1 MQLFDPQ
8 DPRPVHFMGIAGA
21 GMSALALVARRRGI
35 EVSGCDIDPRAAGD
49 VVSAGARVY
58 TGHSAEHAAGS
69 RAVVYTSA
77 VSLEHDELQEAA
89 RLGIP
94 VVRRAEALAE
104 IVRGATV
111 IGVAGTHGKTTT
123 TAMLTEALVAAG
135 NQPTGIV
142 GGRVAAW
149 EGNARLGSDTLFV
162 LEADEYDKSF
172 LTLHPTIAIVNN
184 VEADHLECYGDFAS
198 LEGAFVEFAGRARR
212 VLVGGDDPG
221 AIRVGGR
228 VGVPVWTVGLSDD
241 ADVRIR
247 DIVRHATETEA
258 LIDLPDASHVRLRL
272 RVPGLHNLRNAGMA
286 LGAVYALGADV
297 EKAAR
302 ALAEF
307 SGVGRR
313 FEVVADIDGVTVV
326 DDYAHHAAE
335 ISATIEAARQRF
347 PERQIIAVF
356 QPHLYSRTQQ
366 QYEVLGGA
374 LQAADRVVVTDIYPA
389 REKPI
394 EGVTGK
400 LVAGAAGGS
409 GVPVDW
415 VPDVTKLPG
424 YLSSLIRA
432 GDVVLMLGA
441 GDITHSTS
449 QLARRLTEEAA

>member
-1 MQLFDPQ
+1 
-8 DPRPVHFMGIAGA
+8 
-21 GMSALALVARRRGI
+21 
-35 EVSGCDIDPRAAGD
+35 
-49 VVSAGARVY
+49 
-58 TGHSAEHAAGS
+58 
-69 RAVVYTSA
+69 
-77 VSLEHDELQEAA
+77 
-89 RLGIP
+89 
-94 VVRRAEALAE
+94 
-104 IVRGATV
+104 
-111 IGVAGTHGKTTT
+111 
-123 TAMLTEALVAAG
+123 MLTEALVAAG